1 MKRFK
6 SFLKHVFFI
15 KSRFLVPLIVLS
27 AVLLTYIFS
36 NNIINS
42 PIAYLSFVLSAYTLI
57 ALCCKMPKAVKKIK
71 GRLFSNPHSRRY
83 LTNADLRAEISLY
96 SGLCIHLLYSA
107 FKLISGFHYR
117 SLWLETEA
125 IYYIILS
132 LIQFL
137 LIKNHRK
144 STKSEWRGYRTCG
157 CLLLLLNS
165 AITVIVILT
174 VFQSRGYIYSEIIIY
189 ATAAYTFYR
198 TVISIIQ
205 IGKFRKRSYPMLS
218 ASKFINLSASLMSLF
233 ALQTAMLTQFGGNE
247 LNSKAMNL
255 ATGIFVCFSVIYI
268 AISMIIR
275 SSKAIREIN
284 NSQT

>member
-27 AVLLTYIFS
+27 AVLLIYIFS

-57 ALCCKMPKAVKKIK
+57 ALCCKMPKTVKKIK

-117 SLWLETEA
+117 SLWLGTEA

-137 LIKNHRK
+137 LIKKHEKRMERISNLRMSSAPFKFSNNSYCYSNRFSKPRLYLFGNNHLCNR
-144 STKSEWRGYRTCG
+144 R
-157 CLLLLLNS
+157 LHFLQNS
-165 AITVIVILT
+165 
-174 VFQSRGYIYSEIIIY
+174 
-189 ATAAYTFYR
+189 
-198 TVISIIQ
+198 
-205 IGKFRKRSYPMLS
+205 
-218 ASKFINLSASLMSLF
+218 N
-233 ALQTAMLTQFGGNE
+233 
-247 LNSKAMNL
+247 
-255 ATGIFVCFSVIYI
+255 
-268 AISMIIR
+268 
-275 SSKAIREIN
+275 IN
-284 NSQT
+284 NSNR